1 MSINQISIWNRALG
15 FLGARG
21 VAAEQENTPE
31 ALQCRL
37 YWDTAR
43 RQVLRDF
50 PGNFAQRRAWLA
62 PQALPEGYAPEFG
75 FAYALPDLCLKVHA
89 VRHQGLAPRPFRLGR
104 NAAGDAPLLLTD
116 SDRALALYTED
127 VQNPRLFDDL
137 FAHILARKLAA
148 LVAVPLLKDAGQ
160 QIAALEKLY
169 AADLPRAQAA
179 DASERRERPAE
190 DPWLL
195 AR

>member
-50 PGNFAQRRAWLA
+50 PWNFAQRRAWLA

-104 NAAGDAPLLLTD
+104 NAAGAT
-116 SDRALALYTED
+116 S
-127 VQNPRLFDDL
+127 
-137 FAHILARKLAA
+137 IRKT
-148 LVAVPLLKDAGQ
+148 
-160 QIAALEKLY
+160 
-169 AADLPRAQAA
+169 
-179 DASERRERPAE
+179 
-190 DPWLL
+190 
-195 AR
+195 